1 MPHNEIRFGGPHDMY
16 PKITTTGFYK
26 YLWSAN
32 NGVVGFFINARTE
45 ELKAVLKRMYFH
57 LDDVGH
63 SLATIEDAYNPS
75 EFGSKIMGKDDGTIL
90 RYTREAA
97 ENYAV
102 AAFTFVYML
111 ESLQRFT
118 MTGEDKAATTV
129 MILKGFTN
137 YLDTVKTPEGR
148 MLSVPQLME
157 QIFYKTPEK

>member
-1 MPHNEIRFGGPHDMY
+1 MNHHEIRFGGPHDMH

-32 NGVVGFFINARTE
+32 NGVVGFWINAKTE

-63 SLATIEDAYNPS
+63 SLATVEDAYNPS

-111 ESLQRFT
+111 ESLNRFT
-118 MTGEDKAATTV
+118 MTGDDQAATETMV
-129 MILKGFTN
+129 FKGFTN
-137 YLDTVKTPEGR
+137 YLDTIKTPEGR

-157 QIFYKTPEK
+157 QIFYKTPEA